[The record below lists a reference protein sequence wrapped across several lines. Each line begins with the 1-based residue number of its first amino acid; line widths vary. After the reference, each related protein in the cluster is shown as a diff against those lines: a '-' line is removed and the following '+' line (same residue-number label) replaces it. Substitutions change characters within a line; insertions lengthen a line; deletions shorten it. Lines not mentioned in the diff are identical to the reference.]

1 MTLTTPTEPKVHF
14 PSNDTAYL
22 DVKLFKGSIFNSAEV
37 SKNNT
42 EAFIAPRIR
51 VELAL

>member
-14 PSNDTAYL
+14 PGNDTTFL
-22 DVKLFKGSIFNSAEV
+22 DVKIFKDSIFNSSET